1 MDSEPHL
8 AGRHDQVE
16 SWPILRLWL
25 TRRSTLERICL
36 HWTRG
41 CRSDAE
47 DLLSDALTR
56 ALEAPPP
63 PESVSS
69 PRAWLTTIIAN
80 LGRDRWRR
88 ANHEVHV
95 DPRQC
100 QLDDLMAGHVPCD
113 DALDTRRKLV
123 CFLGH
128 GSGLSSVQRHVL
140 IERGVG
146 ESYRN
151 IARSLNMSESTARK
165 VAQQARL
172 LMRLNEAGAAET

>member
-1 MDSEPHL
+1 MHDKSQLP
-8 AGRHDQVE
+8 GRHAQVE

-47 DLLSDALTR
+47 DLLSEALKR

-63 PESVSS
+63 PETVSS
-69 PRAWLTTIIAN
+69 PRAWLTAIIAN

-88 ANHEVHV
+88 ANHEVPV

-100 QLDDLMAGHVPCD
+100 HLDELTGGQMPCD

-123 CFLGH
+123 RFLGH

-172 LMRLNEAGAAET
+172 LMRLNGAGAAET

>member
-1 MDSEPHL
+1 MHSQSHL
-8 AGRHDQVE
+8 AGRHAQVE

-47 DLLSDALTR
+47 DLLSDALAR

-63 PESVSS
+63 PEAVSS
-69 PRAWLTTIIAN
+69 PCAWLTTIIAN

-88 ANHEVHV
+88 ANHEVHA

-100 QLDDLMAGHVPCD
+100 QLDELTTGQIPCD
-113 DALDTRRKLV
+113 DALDTRRKLMR
-123 CFLGH
+123 CLGH
-128 GSGLSSVQRHVL
+128 ESGLSSVQRHVL

-151 IARSLNMSESTARK
+151 IARSLNMSESTTRK

-172 LMRLNEAGAAET
+172 LMRLNGAGLAET

>member
-1 MDSEPHL
+1 MHSESHL
-8 AGRHDQVE
+8 AGRDGRVE

-36 HWTRG
+36 RWTRG

-63 PESVSS
+63 PEAVSS
-69 PRAWLTTIIAN
+69 PRAWITTIIAN

-88 ANHEVHV
+88 ANHEMHEE
-95 DPRQC
+95 PRQC
-100 QLDDLMAGHVPCD
+100 QLDELTAGQMPCD
-113 DALDTRRKLV
+113 DALDTRRTLV
-123 CFLGH
+123 RFLGH
-128 GSGLSSVQRHVL
+128 ECGLSSVQRHVL

-151 IARSLNMSESTARK
+151 IARGLNMSESTARK

-172 LMRLNEAGAAET
+172 LMRLNGAGAAET